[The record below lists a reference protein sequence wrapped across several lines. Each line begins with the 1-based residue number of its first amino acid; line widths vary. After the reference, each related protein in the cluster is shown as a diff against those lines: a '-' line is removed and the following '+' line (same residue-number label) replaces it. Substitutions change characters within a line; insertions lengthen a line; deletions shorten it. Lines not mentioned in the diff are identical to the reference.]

1 MKSSIFRTGLS
12 KFSLVLSLL
21 TVFLF
26 APAAYAQ
33 FDTATVLGT
42 VTDANGSAL
51 PGATITL
58 KNTATGVT
66 ATAQSDE
73 SGNYQ
78 FFNVKIGSY
87 QVTAEA
93 QGFSRG
99 LAENIQVTVN
109 ARQRVDLALKAG
121 ALTETV
127 NISADAAQLLETE
140 TSVRGQIIT
149 REQIVNLPLN
159 GRAYADLALLSP
171 GVRRSVLNNQ
181 DSGGRDASFNVN
193 GLRSSL
199 NNFVLDGVDNNSYGT
214 SNQGYSNQVVQ
225 ASPDAVQEFQVQTNN
240 FSAEFGRAGGAVI
253 NASLR
258 SGTNGFHGSAY
269 DFVRNTSLNAVGF
282 FKPSI
287 PPGRTT
293 GVKPVLIQNQFG
305 ATLGG
310 PIVKDRTFFFADYEG
325 FRRIT
330 RTLQLATVPTAAQR
344 NGQLGVPV
352 RNPFTGEVYADGN
365 IPTNLISPFAKAVL
379 AALPLPVTS
388 PTATNYVSNNYEN
401 LPRSK
406 FYNDK
411 FDVKI
416 DQNFSQKT
424 TAFVRISNRKLNNYE
439 APVIGAPIY
448 SPANAFVRV
457 LNQQLAAG
465 VTHTLTAN
473 SLLEFRLGISR
484 TKAGKTPTGVG
495 DPTVND
501 VFGITGLPTDP
512 RFAGGLYTQ
521 NISGYTAY
529 GRQNSN
535 PQFQNPFVV
544 DPRLN
549 YTFVLGKHSFKTG
562 YEYQAINTDID
573 DFNPKYG
580 NDSYGGNFSRPTVD
594 PRDPTKTIAANNLY
608 NFADFLFG
616 ARSQYDLNN
625 ALIVTLH
632 QRMHFAYVQDD
643 FKVSPKLTLNLGVRY
658 EFATPQW
665 EDQNRLA
672 NFDPTTATLIQAK
685 NGSIYDRALVN
696 PDRNNFAPR
705 LGFAYQAMSKTVL
718 RGGYGVSYI
727 HFNRLGGENLLSY
740 NGPNIISNSVVNQIA
755 NPLCTGNNF
764 LGCFR
769 TTQQGYPNG
778 FVAPERFNPLTA
790 RVNFTPKDTRTAYVQ
805 SWHFTVQHELPWK
818 LLLDVGYV
826 GNRSNKLVVL
836 GDYNQG
842 RPVTDEEIRL
852 AALPTTDPARRALP
866 SLQARRPFANYSF
879 VQASYNAGF
888 TTYNALQVKLERRFA
903 DGLYLLNS
911 FTFSK
916 ALDNVAGH
924 LEATS
929 GDNSRINIRN
939 LANDKGLS
947 NYDQPYN
954 NTTSVVYD
962 LPFGKGRMF
971 GSGIPTA
978 LDYVIGGW
986 RATLINSVT
995 SGLPANLTYSP
1006 SSSFQV
1012 GSSLTYRPDQILGDL
1027 YTAEGQRDPSNYLNI
1042 NGVALPPGS
1051 RPFGTAGR
1059 NTVRGPNFWQ
1069 ADLGLHKAFPVW
1081 HERTRLEF
1089 RMEAF
1094 NLFNRSNFTVPDTNA
1109 SNRSIVGGVP
1119 VAGGSYGRITS
1130 TFPARQIQFALK
1142 LLF

>member
-1 MKSSIFRTGLS
+1 MKRSIAISSLLNF
-12 KFSLVLSLL
+12 KLVLSLL
-21 TVFLF
+21 AVLLLPT
-26 APAAYAQ
+26 AAYAQ

-42 VTDANGSAL
+42 ITDSTGAAI
-51 PGATITL
+51 PGATVTL

-66 ATAQSDE
+66 ATAQSDQN
-73 SGNYQ
+73 GNYQ

-87 QVTAEA
+87 QVSAEA
-93 QGFSRG
+93 QGFSKG
-99 LAENIQVTVN
+99 LAENVQITVN
-109 ARQRVDLALKAG
+109 ARQRVDLSLKAG
-121 ALTETV
+121 AVTETV
-127 NISADAAQLLETE
+127 NISADTAQLLETE
-140 TSVRGQIIT
+140 TSARGQIIG

-171 GVRRSVLNNQ
+171 GVRKSVLNNQ

-258 SGTNGFHGSAY
+258 SGTNQFHGSVY
-269 DFVRNTSLNAVGF
+269 DFIRNTSLNAIGF
-282 FKPSI
+282 FKPTP

-310 PIVKDRTFFFADYEG
+310 PIIKDKTFFFADYEG

-344 NGQLGVPV
+344 NGQLGTAV
-352 RNPFTGEVYADGN
+352 RNPLTGEVYADGN
-365 IPTNLISPFAKAVL
+365 VPSNAITPFAKAVL
-379 AALPLPVTS
+379 AALPLPTTNA
-388 PTATNYVSNNYEN
+388 TATGFVSNNYEN

-411 FDVKI
+411 FDIKL
-416 DQNFSQKT
+416 DQNFSERT
-424 TAFVRISNRKLNNYE
+424 TAFVRISHRKLNNYE
-439 APVIGAPIY
+439 APVIGAPVY
-448 SPANAFVRV
+448 SPANAFVHA
-457 LNQQLAAG
+457 LNQQLAVG
-465 VTHTLTAN
+465 VTHNLTAN
-473 SLLEFRLGISR
+473 SLVEFRLGVSK
-484 TKAGKTPTGVG
+484 TEAGKTPTGVG
-495 DPTVND
+495 DP
-501 VFGITGLPTDP
+501 VFGNISGLPTDP

-521 NISGYTAY
+521 NISGYTNY
-529 GRQNSN
+529 GRQDSN
-535 PQFQNPFVV
+535 PQFQNPFNIN
-544 DPRLN
+544 PRLN
-549 YTFVLGKHSFKTG
+549 YTFVVKKHSFKTG
-562 YEYQAINTDID
+562 YEYQRIETDID

-580 NDSYGGNFSRPTVD
+580 RDTYSGQFSRPTGV
-594 PRDPTKTIAANNLY
+594 TTSNNIY
-608 NFADFLFG
+608 NLADFLFG
-616 ARSQYDLNN
+616 ARNQYDLNN
-625 ALIVTLH
+625 ALIITLK
-632 QRMHFAYVQDD
+632 QRMHFAYIQDD
-643 FKVSPKLTLNLGVRY
+643 FKFSPKLTLNLGMRY

-685 NGSIYDRALVN
+685 DGSIYDRALVN
-696 PDRNNFAPR
+696 PDRNNWAPR
-705 LGFAYQAMSKTVL
+705 VGFAYNLLDKTVL
-718 RGGYGVSYI
+718 RGGYGISYI

-740 NGPNIISNSVVNQIA
+740 NGPNIISNSITQQVSQ
-755 NPLCTGNNF
+755 PLCTANNF

-769 TTQQGYPNG
+769 PTQAGYPDG

-805 SWHFTVQHELPWK
+805 SWHLTLQHELPWK

-826 GNRSNKLVVL
+826 GNRSNKLIVL
-836 GDYNQG
+836 ADYNQA
-842 RPVTDEEIRL
+842 RPNNSS
-852 AALPTTDPARRALP
+852 DPAAGTP
-866 SLQARRPFANYSF
+866 LQQRRPFANYSF
-879 VQASYNAGF
+879 IQASYNAGF
-888 TTYNALQVKLERRFA
+888 TTYNALQIKLERRFA

-911 FTFSK
+911 FTWSK

-924 LEATS
+924 LEANS
-929 GDNSRINIRN
+929 GDNSRINIKN
-939 LANDKGLS
+939 LANDKGRS

-962 LPFGKGRMF
+962 LPFGKGRKMA
-971 GSGIPTA
+971 SGIPTA

-986 RATLINSVT
+986 RATLINTLT

-1006 SSSFQV
+1006 SSAFQV
-1012 GSSLTYRPDQILGDL
+1012 GSSLTYRPNQILPDL
-1027 YTAEGQRDPSNYLNI
+1027 YTPEGQRDPSNYLNYLA
-1042 NGVALPPGS
+1042 VTVPTDRS
-1051 RPFGTAGR
+1051 QPFGTAGR

-1069 ADLGLHKAFPVW
+1069 TDLGLHKAFPVW

-1094 NLFNRSNFTVPDTNA
+1094 NLFNRSNFQVPNTSA
-1109 SNRSIVGGVP
+1109 SSIRIVNGAP
-1119 VAGGSYGRITS
+1119 APGGSYGQITS
-1130 TFPARQIQFALK
+1130 TYPARQIQFALK
-1142 LLF
+1142 LIF